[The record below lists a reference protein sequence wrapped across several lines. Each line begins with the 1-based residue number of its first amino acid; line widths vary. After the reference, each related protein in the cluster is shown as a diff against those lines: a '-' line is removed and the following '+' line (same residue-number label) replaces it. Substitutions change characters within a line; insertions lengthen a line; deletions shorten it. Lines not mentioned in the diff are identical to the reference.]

1 MKKIVLLLATLTM
14 FVGTG
19 AVAVNAKVN
28 TAEKSVI
35 RTSTLDEFSVYA
47 AKVKTSRAKVYEG
60 KTLDSKVIAELPVG
74 TQVSVYVLGNSFPSK
89 PGEIL
94 PTTTA
99 SKFKPISEL
108 EDNLVRVFYKGKDCY
123 MNLSDLT
130 VDKSKVLEIA

>member
-1 MKKIVLLLATLTM
+1 MKKIALLLATLTM
-14 FVGTG
+14 FVGT
-19 AVAVNAKVN
+19 VAVNAKVN

-35 RTSTLDEFSVYA
+35 KTSSLDEFSVYA

-89 PGEIL
+89 PGKIL